1 MKANNIYLISLQK
14 VALVFLLYLL
24 SRILFF
30 LFNIHIFNDIG
41 TGELIATTIKGIPFD
56 LSTLF
61 MLNLPFIVFNTAPIP
76 GRFRKTYQRINN
88 ILFYYFAN
96 IIGLAA
102 NFVDAVY
109 FRFTLKRSTAD
120 VFTYIANEE
129 NEVISL
135 LPQYISHFWLEFLS
149 WIIFV
154 FLLVF
159 LNQKSIKKPS
169 GPKPK
174 NGSDYLWQALLFV
187 AVIAISI
194 TGIRGGFQ
202 LKPIG
207 IMNAARQVDN
217 RNIALVLNTPFTL
230 IKTIGQPALKKV
242 NYHETDAL
250 KEIYTP
256 VHHPDSSQL
265 SYQALNVVVIVLEG
279 FSAEHSGLLNP
290 HYHKDS
296 TYQGYTPFLD
306 SLMLKSRY
314 IKAYANGKRSIES
327 IPAIVAAL
335 PALMSTDFL
344 TSSYSRN
351 NLNSLAGLLK
361 ERGYQTSFFHGGNN
375 GTMSFDLFSK
385 MAGFKKYYGRNEFNN
400 EEYYDGKWGIFDEP
414 FFQYFKQKLDE
425 TPEPFFTLLFSVSSH
440 HPYTLPEKYKNS
452 FKEGPLKIHKTI
464 RYTDHSLKAFFSE
477 AKKSAWYHNTLFV
490 ITADHTSQLYFR
502 ENQGRV
508 GNLEIPLVFFF
519 PGDTVAKRY
528 ETTAQQID
536 IMPTLLSILNY
547 NKPFV
552 AFGNDIFDTAGQ
564 HFAINYNNGSYQL
577 IRGDHSLIRG
587 INGIY
592 SMYNIREDKLQ
603 KTDIAQHH
611 PQTFR
616 KMISL
621 LEAIIQQYNHRMI
634 NNHLTLE
641 EHD

>member
-14 VALVFLLYLL
+14 IALVFLLYLL

-30 LFNIHIFNDIG
+30 LFNMHIFNEVG
-41 TGELIATTIKGIPFD
+41 TGEFTAITIKGIPFD
-56 LSTLF
+56 LSTIF

-76 GRFRKTYQRINN
+76 VRFRKSYQRINN

-102 NFVDAVY
+102 NFIDAVY

-120 VFTYIANEE
+120 VFNYIAKEE

-149 WIIFV
+149 WILFA

-159 LNQKSIKKPS
+159 LNQKFIRKPAV
-169 GPKPK
+169 PKPK
-174 NGSDYLWQALLFV
+174 RVRDYLLQTFLF
-187 AVIAISI
+187 AVIIAISI
-194 TGIRGGFQ
+194 TAIRGGFQ

-217 RNIALVLNTPFTL
+217 RNIPLLLNTPFTL
-230 IKTIGQPALKKV
+230 IKTIGQPTIKKV
-242 NYHETDAL
+242 DYHEADVL
-250 KEIYTP
+250 KEIYKP
-256 VHHPDSSQL
+256 VHRPDSSQL
-265 SYQALNVVVIVLEG
+265 PYQPVNVVIIVLEG

-296 TYQGYTPFLD
+296 TYQGYTPLLD

-314 IKAYANGKRSIES
+314 LKAYANGKRSIES
-327 IPAIVAAL
+327 IPAIVAAI
-335 PALMSTDFL
+335 PTLMSTDFL

-361 ERGYQTSFFHGGNN
+361 EIGYQTSFFHGGNN

-385 MAGFKKYYGRNEFNN
+385 MAGFEKYYGRNEFNN
-400 EEYYDGKWGIFDEP
+400 DEYYDGKWGIFDEP
-414 FFQYFKQKLDE
+414 FFRYFKQKLDE

-440 HPYTLPEKYKNS
+440 HPYTLPEKYQGS
-452 FKEGPLKIHKTI
+452 FKQGPLKIHKTI
-464 RYTDHSLKAFFSE
+464 RYTDHALKTFFRE
-477 AKKSAWYHNTLFV
+477 AKRSAWYHNTLFV

-502 ENQGRV
+502 ENQGRI
-508 GNLEIPLVFFF
+508 GNLEIPLLFFF
-519 PGDTVAKRY
+519 PGDTVTKHY
-528 ETTAQQID
+528 ETTAQQTD
-536 IMPTLLSILNY
+536 IMPTVLSILEY

-564 HFAINYNNGSYQL
+564 HFAISYNNGSYQL
-577 IRGDHSLIRG
+577 IQGDYSLIRE
-587 INGIY
+587 INENY
-592 SMYNIREDKLQ
+592 SLYNIRQDKLQ
-603 KTDIAQHH
+603 KTDIAQHQ
-611 PQTFR
+611 PQRFK

-621 LEAIIQQYNHRMI
+621 LEAIIQQYNNRMI
-634 NNHLTLE
+634 NNQLIPE
-641 EHD
+641 DHD